1 MKRKLQVR
9 ISSAVMVLGILAN
22 GCNVNSSYIRSYAM
36 EEASENL
43 EDNSLDTETI
53 EDVYITDEVDSI
65 DIEKTEAE
73 NDHQSDDAT
82 GLIEEN
88 ESTSESNEAIST
100 DGNTGN
106 AKDVNTESENYSSS
120 DASSTLDINIIN
132 DIESDDSSADSS
144 SGSSLV
150 NSADLP
156 MDSSSEL
163 SSESNTDEAE
173 IIFIDEDSALN
184 SDISGDFKPEIVEYT
199 NEESGFSH
207 PGVGLTKDMLDT
219 VQTMVNS
226 GEDPWIT
233 YYNDMLESSYASKSI
248 TINLSDPVNTS
259 YNSQGTNS
267 KFIKDA
273 LAAYTQA
280 ILYYVTGDN
289 VYRKNCMDII
299 RSYEQLSPDKY
310 AYFTDACIH
319 TGIPMNRFC
328 MALEIM
334 RYSTYQVTDG
344 YTEEELKWTDE
355 DTDSIINNLLQ
366 PSVDTFM
373 SSNDEFMN
381 QHLYTTI
388 GAMSAYLFMDDVE
401 GYEKTVEWFTV
412 NADGANPGFN
422 GSIKRLFRE
431 ITTIDEIGMKEGTGT
446 PLETP
451 VIQHVE
457 MGRDQAHGCGD
468 LTNAA
473 ILARL
478 TNGQSTTVDPVEGT
492 VSDAGDAVGCYE
504 FLDNRIINTADFFFQ
519 YMLGY
524 DAEWVQVP
532 FSETADGTVIDN
544 YTEFATGYRGRYSTI
559 NFWDLYTYYKYNKDM
574 TDEEIQAEYPYFWE
588 GFMKKVPSN
597 FMWNGNK
604 NINWENVDGG
614 GDFWLFLPESAKG
627 DDNYI
632 AEEQVDYIVEAED
645 RGTLVNGDG
654 TIEISSDSEC
664 EYVHVEDN
672 NGTGKIAIT
681 SGGSSYKTFAF
692 RVRTDGV
699 SVMKLTNGLKGT
711 VIIPDTNGEW
721 KYVTYTASDT
731 ESFGDLYYISF
742 DNVTGT
748 YTDIDYI
755 DIKASDSNEYRTINE
770 VSFAAGRDDYSTV
783 MVAGTTL
790 TADCNASANTGVN
803 YELYDAPE
811 GVAIN
816 ADGMLTVNNISAGTY
831 SFYVGAY
838 SDNTCC
844 AKKVI
849 IKVAAT
855 RQEALDIACT
865 NYSDGETYIV
875 SSLQEYNVAKEEAN
889 NSLNLDDDIFAEKL
903 NSLCIAADNLKLVSP
918 LLQDDLYTDGDSLD
932 LNEIVASSTFGNIG
946 NMVDSDPTF
955 GNRIDG
961 KYNYH
966 IIDFGEDYKVS
977 ATKFGFKARLGFADR
992 VAGVQVFGSNDMT
1005 NWEQLTTNEAAYTMA
1020 FQTVDVA
1027 ENEQDK
1033 LYRYLKIQKTTEYPE
1048 SLRGAYSYM
1057 LEFSELRIWGTRV
1070 EVGNAIESISL
1081 TSDSADNGRIKMNS
1095 TVAVTIRT
1103 KAPVSYI
1110 TVNVQGHEI
1119 SAVQQDDSTWI
1130 ASTVLASGTTPG
1142 DVSVVV
1148 NYIKADGTIGDTIY
1162 GTTDGSALQLI
1173 NSDIYIDTLSVAER
1187 LVATSISWDKKST
1200 AFECARYLFD
1210 GDTSTFGDLANSNGD
1225 YYVIDYG
1232 EGNAV
1237 SVSEVLFMPRS
1248 TAANH
1253 ASRLNGTVLYG
1264 TNDELVFEED
1274 GTFSKSA
1281 NSNVNWVA
1289 ITPAVSGAV
1298 MNTWIEYGSSDILD
1312 STPYR
1317 YFKID
1322 GAAQGD
1328 VAEVE
1333 IYGIFAGNDNDED
1346 PKDDAGAD
1354 KSEDDNESNSGTDSS
1369 NDMTDDAGTS
1379 DSATSEASNTESS
1392 GNTSSESGST
1402 TEPAADNDVVET
1414 PVAVEGIKLNKKSV
1428 KVGKKGTYQLI
1439 ATVMP
1444 DNATNKNVVFESSDK
1459 KIASVD
1465 ANGLIKAKKVGST
1478 TVTVTTEDGRYTAK
1492 CKVKVTKQI
1501 KVTGVK
1507 LNKTFKKLK
1516 KGKTYQLKA
1525 VVKPSNATI
1534 KTVTYKSSNKKVA
1547 TVSSNGLVTAKKKGT
1562 ATITVKTKD
1571 GKYTAKCKITVK

>member
-1 MKRKLQVR
+1 MKRKLKVR
-9 ISSAVMVLGILAN
+9 ISSAVMVLGIVVNA
-22 GCNVNSSYIRSYAM
+22 CNVNSNYIRSYAM
-36 EEASENL
+36 EEKSENNENIIL
-43 EDNSLDTETI
+43 DAEDIDITDDMDIDSTETERQTDASTGFM
-53 EDVYITDEVDSI
+53 EDTDTSDS
-65 DIEKTEAE
+65 
-73 NDHQSDDAT
+73 
-82 GLIEEN
+82 
-88 ESTSESNEAIST
+88 SNEAEST
-100 DGNTGN
+100 DSIEIS
-106 AKDVNTESENYSSS
+106 NTESN
-120 DASSTLDINIIN
+120 
-132 DIESDDSSADSS
+132 DSSADSS
-144 SGSSLV
+144 SGSSLDE
-150 NSADLP
+150 NADLP
-156 MDSSSEL
+156 MDSASEL
-163 SSESNTDEAE
+163 SSESNSDSSSESSTEESE
-173 IIFIDEDSALN
+173 IIIIDEDSALN
-184 SDISGDFKPEIVEYT
+184 SDIYGDFKPEIVEYT

-289 VYRKNCMDII
+289 AYRKNCMNII

-334 RYSTYQVTDG
+334 RYSTYQVTEG

-366 PSVDTFM
+366 PSVNTFM

-446 PLETP
+446 VLETP

-478 TNGQSTTVDPVEGT
+478 TNGQSTTVDPEDGT
-492 VSDAGDAVGCYE
+492 VSDADDAVGCYE
-504 FLDNRIINTADFFFQ
+504 FLDNRIINAADFFFQ

-524 DAEWVQVP
+524 DTEWVQVP
-532 FSETADGTVIDN
+532 FSETSDGTVIDN

-559 NFWDLYTYYKYNKDM
+559 NFWDLYTYYKYNKGM
-574 TDEEIQAEYPYFWE
+574 TDGEIQADYPYFWE

-664 EYVHVEDN
+664 KYVHVEDN

-711 VIIPDTNGEW
+711 LIIPDTNGEW

-731 ESFGDLYYISF
+731 ESFGDLYYLSF

-755 DIKASDSNEYRTINE
+755 DIKASDSNDYRTINA
-770 VSFAAGRDDYSTV
+770 VSFAVGSDDYSTV

-831 SFYVGAY
+831 SFYVEAY

-855 RQEALDIACT
+855 RQEALDIACA
-865 NYSDGETYIV
+865 NFSNDKTYITC
-875 SSLQEYNVAKEEAN
+875 SLQEYNLAKEDAIS
-889 NSLNLDDDIFAEKL
+889 SLNLDDDTFADKL
-903 NSLCIAADNLKLVSP
+903 NSLCIAAYNLKPASP

-932 LNEIVASSTFGNIG
+932 LNEIVVSSTFGNIG

-992 VAGVQVFGSNDMT
+992 VAGVQVFGSNDKT
-1005 NWEQLTTNEAAYTMA
+1005 NWEQLTANEAAYTMA
-1020 FQTVDVA
+1020 FQTVDA
-1027 ENEQDK
+1027 TEDKQDK
-1033 LYRYLKIQKTTEYPE
+1033 LYRYFKIQKTTEYPE

-1070 EVGNAIESISL
+1070 EVGNAIEAISL

-1103 KAPVSYI
+1103 KAPVSYV
-1110 TVNVQGHEI
+1110 TVNIQGHEI
-1119 SAVQQDDSTWI
+1119 TAVQQDDSTWV
-1130 ASTVLASGTTPG
+1130 ANTVLASGTTPG

-1148 NYIKADGTIGDTIY
+1148 NYTKADGTIGDTMY

-1210 GDTSTFGDLANSNGD
+1210 GDPSTFGDLANSKGD

-1298 MNTWIEYGSSDILD
+1298 MNPWIEYGSSDILD

-1333 IYGIFAGNDNDED
+1333 IYGKFAVDDENQ
-1346 PKDDAGAD
+1346 K
-1354 KSEDDNESNSGTDSS
+1354 
-1369 NDMTDDAGTS
+1369 DDAGTS
-1379 DSATSEASNTESS
+1379 DSATSETSNTKPSS
-1392 GNTSSESGST
+1392 DASSESGST
-1402 TEPAADNDVVET
+1402 IGPVADNDVVET
-1414 PVAVEGIKLNKKSV
+1414 SVAVEGIKLNKKSV
-1428 KVGKKGTYQLI
+1428 KIGQKGSYQLI

-1478 TVTVTTEDGRYTAK
+1478 TVTVTTEDGRYTAR

-1507 LNKTFKKLK
+1507 LKKTSKKLK